1 MILISISFGIARAST
16 GSGISKVIIPLDF
29 IFEEEEIIIWLF
41 IFTFFSEMIDCILFL
56 EIELTFSFKNLSILL
71 LRSLLVTE
79 MVI

>member
-41 IFTFFSEMIDCILFL
+41 IFTFFFEMIDCNLFL
-56 EIELTFSFKNLSILL
+56 EIELTFS
-71 LRSLLVTE
+71 V
-79 MVI
+79 

>member
-1 MILISISFGIARAST
+1 MILISISFGIAGAST